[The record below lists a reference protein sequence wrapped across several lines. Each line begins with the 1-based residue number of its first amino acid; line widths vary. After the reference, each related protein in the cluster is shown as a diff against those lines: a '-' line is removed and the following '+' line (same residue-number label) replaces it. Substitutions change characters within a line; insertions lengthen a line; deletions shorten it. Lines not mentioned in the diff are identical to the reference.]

1 MSYYFWHDLLSPGI
15 ICRVLFISGI
25 SALAVATIA
34 KKLNQKASRKA
45 MISGTLYGTIMTVT
59 YLVMPLKPNQISI

>member
-1 MSYYFWHDLLSPGI
+1 MIYYRQGLFVAL
-15 ICRVLFISGI
+15 LFISGV

-59 YLVMPLKPNQISI
+59 YPRHAAKTRPDIDIVESD